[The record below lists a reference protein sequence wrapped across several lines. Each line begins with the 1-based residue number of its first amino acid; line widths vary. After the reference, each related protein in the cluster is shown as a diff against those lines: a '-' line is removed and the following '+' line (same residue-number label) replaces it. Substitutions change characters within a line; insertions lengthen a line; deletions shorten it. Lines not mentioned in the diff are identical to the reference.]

1 MSIFQRRKNP
11 EQLVKLLKEALASP
25 SAPPKASKDGTAED
39 EVTKRLNQMKL
50 LLYGEVRSS
59 FPPHELLCSLMCRRH
74 GRRETRRASP
84 RSARSW
90 RRCS

>member
-25 SAPPKASKDGTAED
+25 SAPPKVSKDGTAED

-50 LLYGEVRSS
+50 LLYGEVRSFLFLHS
-59 FPPHELLCSLMCRRH
+59 WASQLTMCLRH
-74 GRRETRRASP
+74 
-84 RSARSW
+84 
-90 RRCS
+90 